1 MTLILLAISLTIV
14 ICVIAY
20 NLAIYALPVMVA
32 ISAAQYA
39 WGAGAGVLLSGIAA
53 AAAALLSIA
62 LMIAVVGFARNPV
75 LRLAAR
81 SLFAVPAATAGYA
94 LVHGITR
101 NMLDPG
107 FGLMLLCGGGG
118 LFIGIAA
125 MVNLN
130 ALGEAVLSR

>member
-39 WGAGAGVLLSGIAA
+39 WGAGAGVLLSSIAA
-53 AAAALLSIA
+53 AAAALLSTA
-62 LMIAVVGFARNPV
+62 LVIAVVGFARNPV
-75 LRLAAR
+75 LRLVAL

-94 LVHGITR
+94 LVHGISR

>member
-14 ICVIAY
+14 MCVIAY

-39 WGAGAGVLLSGIAA
+39 WGAGAGVLLSSIAA
-53 AAAALLSIA
+53 AAAALLSTA
-62 LMIAVVGFARNPV
+62 LVIAVVGFARNPV
-75 LRLAAR
+75 LRLVAL

-130 ALGEAVLSR
+130 ALGEAVFPR

>member
-1 MTLILLAISLTIV
+1 MTLILLAVSLTIV

-20 NLAIYALPVMVA
+20 NLAIYALPVLVA

-39 WGAGAGVLLSGIAA
+39 WGAGAGVLLSSIAA
-53 AAAALLSIA
+53 AAAALLSTV
-62 LMIAVVGFARNPV
+62 LVIAVVGFARNPV
-75 LRLAAR
+75 LRLAAL

-130 ALGEAVLSR
+130 ALGEAVFSR

>member
-1 MTLILLAISLTIV
+1 MTLILLAISLIIV
-14 ICVIAY
+14 ICAIAY

-39 WGAGAGVLLSGIAA
+39 WGAGAGVLLSSIAA

-62 LMIAVVGFARNPV
+62 LVIAVVGFARNPV
-75 LRLAAR
+75 LRLVAL

-101 NMLDPG
+101 NILDPG

>member
-1 MTLILLAISLTIV
+1 MTLILLAVSLTIV

-20 NLAIYALPVMVA
+20 NLAIYALPVLVA

-39 WGAGAGVLLSGIAA
+39 WGAGAGVLLSSIAA
-53 AAAALLSIA
+53 AAAALLSTV
-62 LMIAVVGFARNPV
+62 LVIAVVGFARNPV
-75 LRLAAR
+75 LRLAAL

-130 ALGEAVLSR
+130 ALGEAGFSR

>member
-1 MTLILLAISLTIV
+1 
-14 ICVIAY
+14 
-20 NLAIYALPVMVA
+20 
-32 ISAAQYA
+32 
-39 WGAGAGVLLSGIAA
+39 
-53 AAAALLSIA
+53 
-62 LMIAVVGFARNPV
+62 
-75 LRLAAR
+75 
-81 SLFAVPAATAGYA
+81 VPAATAGYA

-130 ALGEAVLSR
+130 ALGEAVFSR

>member
-14 ICVIAY
+14 MCVIAY
-20 NLAIYALPVMVA
+20 NLAIYALPVLVA

-39 WGAGAGVLLSGIAA
+39 WGAGAGVLLSSIAA
-53 AAAALLSIA
+53 AAAALLSTA
-62 LMIAVVGFARNPV
+62 LVIAVVGFARNPV
-75 LRLAAR
+75 LRLVAL

-130 ALGEAVLSR
+130 ALGEAVFPR

>member
-14 ICVIAY
+14 MCVIAY

-39 WGAGAGVLLSGIAA
+39 WGAGAGVLLSSIAA
-53 AAAALLSIA
+53 AAAALLSTA
-62 LMIAVVGFARNPV
+62 LVIAVVGFARNPV
-75 LRLAAR
+75 LRLVAL

-130 ALGEAVLSR
+130 ALGEAVFSR

>member
-1 MTLILLAISLTIV
+1 MTLILLAVSLTIV

-20 NLAIYALPVMVA
+20 NLAIYALPVLVA

-39 WGAGAGVLLSGIAA
+39 WGAGAGVLLSSIAA
-53 AAAALLSIA
+53 AAAALLSTV
-62 LMIAVVGFARNPV
+62 LVIAVVGFARNPV
-75 LRLAAR
+75 VRLAAL

-130 ALGEAVLSR
+130 ALGEAVFSR

>member
-20 NLAIYALPVMVA
+20 NLAIYALPVLVA

-53 AAAALLSIA
+53 AAAALHSIA
-62 LMIAVVGFARNPV
+62 LVIAVVGFARNPV
-75 LRLAAR
+75 LRLVALA
-81 SLFAVPAATAGYA
+81 LFAVPAATAGYA

-130 ALGEAVLSR
+130 ALGEGVLSR